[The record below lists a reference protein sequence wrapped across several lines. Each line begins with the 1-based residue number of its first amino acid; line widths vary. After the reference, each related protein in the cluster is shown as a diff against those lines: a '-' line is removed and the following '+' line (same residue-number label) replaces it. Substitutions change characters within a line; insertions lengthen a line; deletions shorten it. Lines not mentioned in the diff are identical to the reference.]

1 MRKLEWRNDK
11 SENPLMKIY
20 IGDFGLSIIKWP
32 PNVPKFEIPHAI
44 HWAYRVDP
52 AKAEETVEYIK
63 SQGIQIE
70 GPVGHKREIG
80 ILNWFFLDPDNY
92 RVEIEARF
100 ATKEEADAVM
110 ERGKAGR
117 QEHHGPLWRRQGA
130 GNAEGRRLT
139 GRHWSQIRERARGR
153 RITQAAS
160 KDDIII
166 QGVWR
171 CGGLSGP

>member
-1 MRKLEWRNDK
+1 MDQASLPKAITGISHSGFYVQDLDRTLEFYTKLLGAKLEWRNDK

-32 PNVPKFEIPHAI
+32 PNIPKFEIPHAI

-63 SQGIQIE
+63 SQGIPIE
-70 GPVGHKREIG
+70 GPVGH
-80 ILNWFFLDPDNY
+80 NPDNY

-117 QEHHGPLWRRQGA
+117 QEHMGLYGGDKVRATLKA
-130 GNAEGRRLT
+130 GG
-139 GRHWSQIRERARGR
+139 
-153 RITQAAS
+153 
-160 KDDIII
+160 
-166 QGVWR
+166 
-171 CGGLSGP
+171 

>member
-1 MRKLEWRNDK
+1 MDQATLPEAITGISHSGFYVKDLDRTLEFYTKLLGAKLEWRNDK
-11 SENPLMKIY
+11 SENPLMKLY

-32 PNVPKFEIPHAI
+32 QGIKPFEIPHAI

-52 AKAEETVEYIK
+52 AKAEETVEYIR
-63 SQGIQIE
+63 SQGIKIE

-100 ATKEEADAVM
+100 ASKEEADAVM

-117 QEHHGPLWRRQGA
+117 QEHLGLYG
-130 GNAEGRRLT
+130 GDKV
-139 GRHWSQIRERARGR
+139 RAKLE
-153 RITQAAS
+153 S
-160 KDDIII
+160 
-166 QGVWR
+166 
-171 CGGLSGP
+171 SNN

>member
-1 MRKLEWRNDK
+1 MDRASLPEAITGISHSGFYVQDLERTLEFYTKLLGAKLEWRNDK

-32 PNVPKFEIPHAI
+32 PNIPKFEIPHAI

-52 AKAEETVEYIK
+52 AKAEETIEYIK
-63 SQGIQIE
+63 SQGIPVE

-110 ERGKAGR
+110 ERGKAN
-117 QEHHGPLWRRQGA
+117 RREDLGLYGGDKVRATLKA
-130 GNAEGRRLT
+130 GG
-139 GRHWSQIRERARGR
+139 
-153 RITQAAS
+153 
-160 KDDIII
+160 
-166 QGVWR
+166 
-171 CGGLSGP
+171 

>member
-1 MRKLEWRNDK
+1 MDQAKLPEAITGISHSGFYVQDLDRTLDFYTKLLGAKLEWRNDK

-32 PNVPKFEIPHAI
+32 PNIPKFEIPHAI

-63 SQGIQIE
+63 SQGIKVE

-100 ATKEEADAVM
+100 ASAEEAAQVM

-117 QEHHGPLWRRQGA
+117 QEHMGLYGGDKARATLKA
-130 GNAEGRRLT
+130 GG
-139 GRHWSQIRERARGR
+139 
-153 RITQAAS
+153 
-160 KDDIII
+160 
-166 QGVWR
+166 
-171 CGGLSGP
+171 